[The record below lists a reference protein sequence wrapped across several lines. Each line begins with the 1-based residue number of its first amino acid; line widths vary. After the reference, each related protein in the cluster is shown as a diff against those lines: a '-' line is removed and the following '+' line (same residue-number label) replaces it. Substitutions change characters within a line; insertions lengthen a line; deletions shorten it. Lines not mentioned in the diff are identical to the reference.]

1 MADKTTSTIMIAV
14 PRKIVMSV
22 IADFA
27 EYPAWATGVRSAEV
41 LDSGTDGR
49 ALRVRFALDAGMI
62 KDNYVLEYDWD
73 ADAGVRWEIAEQG
86 SMISELSGGY
96 FLADREAGTEVT
108 YELAVG
114 LRVPMIGMLKRRA
127 EKTIIDTALRG
138 LKSRTETVW
147 GDSRD

>member
-1 MADKTTSTIMIAV
+1 MTDKTTSTITIAV

-41 LDSGTDGR
+41 LDSGADGR

-73 ADAGVRWEIAEQG
+73 ADAGVRWKLEQG

-96 FLADREAGTEVT
+96 FLSDREAGTEVT

-127 EKTIIDTALRG
+127 EKTTTTPPAA
-138 LKSRTETVW
+138 KSLFETVW
-147 GDSRD
+147 GRFS